1 MEHISFLGHVITGDG
16 IAVDPEKIEAI
27 LSWKSPRNVTEVKSF
42 LGLVGYYRR
51 FIEGFSKIAKPLTN
65 LTQKGVK
72 FEWTEAYERS
82 FWELKERLIFAPVL
96 VTPFGNEGF
105 TIYCD
110 ASKEGLDCVLTQNGK
125 VIAYGSRQLKPYER
139 NYPTHDLELAAVIF
153 ALKLWRHYLYGVHC
167 KVYTDHKSLKYIF
180 T

>member
-1 MEHISFLGHVITGDG
+1 MLIQK
-16 IAVDPEKIEAI
+16 KIEAI
-27 LSWKSPRNVTEVKSF
+27 VFWKTPRNVTEVKSF
-42 LGLVGYYRR
+42 LGLAGYYRR
-51 FIEGFSKIAKPLTN
+51 FIEEFSRRAKPLTS

-72 FEWTEAYERS
+72 FEWTEAYEWS
-82 FWELKERLIFAPVL
+82 FRDLKNKLTTTPVL
-96 VTPFGNEGF
+96 VTPSRNDGF

-110 ASKEGLDCVLTQNGK
+110 ASKEGLGCVLTQNNK
-125 VIAYGSRQLKPYER
+125 VIAYGFRQLKPYER
-139 NYPTHDLELAAVIF
+139 NYPTHDLELAALIF